1 MPGVVHSLPMISGG
15 VDMDG
20 KWRDEIVARLRALQ
34 QALDASHSEMAKHA
48 HCGMKS
54 WDAFVNGRQDFPPDC
69 ALALEKRLGIDM
81 KWFYTGDASRN
92 KPDLQARIDEAE
104 RNPQK
109 PRRGR
114 KIKKRPSP

>member
-1 MPGVVHSLPMISGG
+1 MRGIVHSPRFAGTSQ
-15 VDMDG
+15 MDG
-20 KWRDEIVARLRALQ
+20 KWRGEIVARLRALQ
-34 QALDASHSEMAKHA
+34 QALGASHTEMAEYCR
-48 HCGMKS
+48 CGMKS
-54 WDAFVNGRQDFPPDC
+54 WDAYVNGRQDFPPDS

-92 KPDLQARIDEAE
+92 KPDLQAKIDEAE

-114 KIKKRPSP
+114 KTKNKPSP